1 MAWKK
6 VALDELIEEVRAFMR
21 RVGVREA
28 VLFGSRARN
37 EHVEDSDV
45 DLILV
50 SEQFRGTPWLDR
62 LPPLYEAWAL
72 PLYPE
77 LLPYTP
83 EEFEQRQRD
92 SSVVQ
97 EAMEHGIRIEEPPDG

>member
-1 MAWKK
+1 MAQRKIG
-6 VALDELIEEVRAFMR
+6 LDQLIEEVREYMR
-21 RVGVREA
+21 RVGVRDA

-50 SEQFRGTPWLDR
+50 GERFRGTPWLER
-62 LPPLYEAWAL
+62 LPPLYEAWTL
-72 PLYPE
+72 PFYPE

-83 EEFEQRQRD
+83 EEFEKRQQD
-92 SSVVQ
+92 SSVVG
-97 EAMEHGIRIEEPPDG
+97 EAIEQGIRIREGSDD